1 MRLYVKT
8 TKDKYELPEAVSESP
23 TELAKMLGTTA
34 GVVSSSISHKRKGWA
49 VVEVDPEDVDE

>member
-8 TKDKYELPEAVSESP
+8 TRDKYELPVAVSESP
-23 TELAKMLGTTA
+23 TELAKMLGTSA
-34 GVVSSSISHKRKGWA
+34 AVVSSSISHRRRGWA